1 MKPDEVIA
9 EVQNR
14 LKPDHVRG
22 NKKQERKFLMDV
34 RRAMESMRSA
44 LAIINVWCDFE
55 NGRHADAK
63 DISELCDRTL
73 KGEKRK
79 R

>member
-1 MKPDEVIA
+1 MTPDEVIK

-22 NKKQERKFLMDV
+22 NKKQERKFLVSV
-34 RRAMESMRSA
+34 RRTLESMRGS
-44 LAIINVWCDFE
+44 LAVIQTWCSFE
-55 NGRHADAK
+55 NGRHAEADEIA
-63 DISELCDRTL
+63 DLCERTL